1 MNRTRQY
8 IRTLMMMM
16 LLVSGAMN
24 EAWATTTKVTYHII
38 TLPFG
43 YDTKHSCY
51 ITKDN
56 QEYCIEAL
64 KIEVDC
70 ADDDIVGL
78 PALYKS
84 PLLKENAYTYY
95 KYSGGKLRSA
105 TRTKIFKNNDTEFY
119 TYPAKSELLGKD
131 GITDITDM
139 TIGAA
144 GATDI
149 YVYYTWNGFT
159 KTDFGEK
166 LDLTGGKKY
175 NIEFKSSQTTESWF
189 FATNM
194 DQGRG
199 NRAQAIPVGDVMDYL
214 DLSTKGPH
222 EIKKDNISRK
232 NFDFMWKLVND
243 DPYNII
249 LETAYTGNFIYVEEC
264 YSKKLDEARVYGILS
279 NGKPSN
285 YWMTNEWIYAWPV
298 KNSSNA
304 ETITPINPGPPT
316 VKPGWFRNKGK
327 FSDNNWGVKENGVS
341 SGLYFSFSLLKRSA
355 AEGDYTMVASWAD
368 VDGKEWVPNND
379 KQYLHLGHNTTQGVV
394 KNYPGPTFSTF
405 DKADKILFH
414 EIRDYTFKVNTP
426 LSETTL
432 EVTMPWSDY
441 CKAEDIK
448 NHIPKELQR
457 KYVTYTDPD
466 MWVASTG
473 DSKTSAPT
481 FEDVF
486 TNYEKVGFDGSA
498 RKGEVWINYTP
509 NMPFNAVSTTSPD
522 FTQLEW
528 YNIHA
533 DKDERYTVWYDNSGP
548 QFSTYDSSV
557 GTGHSKYGH
566 DSHFAFMGDPYEL
579 YVINRKASEDDSK
592 NLHALNLKTTVTESL
607 GAEQVTTSY
616 IAVPNGKTL
625 IVGNIYYRSSSGA
638 DKFVYRKAGTNY
650 YEKSQYVAIPS
661 GMKLAKG
668 STYYTSDTGDGAF
681 TATGNEVSNGTNY
694 FYKFNE
700 ECYVPVP
707 AGTTLTI
714 GKTYYIYNSGTYT
727 PYEVKELKSDG
738 TNYFERRNVWE
749 LVYDTNSGKYAECFR
764 LRQFNSYVDSV
775 CVNWGSDAKKG
786 LIGSKTAAIRLTAKK
801 LPMMYYTY
809 YIVNGEGNIAV
820 KATEEQ
826 VTGITLSYGTIPE
839 IIRSPFLQG
848 GTLWFKTYNLKTD
861 YETGPSKILNGTG
874 AKVIETT
881 NSNEDAPWEN
891 HIFVFYDK
899 ASLPDLL
906 TVPLN
911 DKQDFNVSLND
922 EWIYYDATADI
933 PLGERIKSQENI
945 SSTAASSGP
954 YLWSLGGGDPYAMT
968 IRNEA
973 GKYVKVDEWADNAV
987 LKWVDKSEAS
997 RFIVKRG
1004 NDENIENITYEVM
1017 ATTGDAV
1024 DAGKP
1029 LVGSTTYYN
1038 IGRVDDKTV
1047 RMYSNSTYEHGY
1059 ATLKFELTSKEAC
1072 EVIYH
1077 LIDKQGKDLLQVTA
1091 RQLKDS
1097 RPVFPTNYWSPLVKK
1112 YYYYDLEQFT
1122 VTNDVFKLND
1132 SPTEKTAVEE
1142 NDNIYVLYDA
1152 NDLVDMHHTT
1162 MYLLKFAMGTPF
1174 YAEDG
1179 SDGLEKDKVTP
1190 VYPYCNG
1197 DCNFNIYG
1205 QDQFD
1210 VQLNGAAST
1219 RTRWAWYVESGDND
1233 PYHVKIFSRQTET
1246 YDGVERNAYFATY
1259 IPDGQKGSDNQVVTN
1274 LVWPNISGV
1283 QATDYMVLGSVGQY
1297 QLVTSYKVDVNGDG
1311 DTDDT
1316 VDARYVLNTFEQYWK
1331 TYDLIRRK
1339 VLEQSKAAYPDNPND
1354 PITVPETPFV
1364 VDGYT
1369 AGTTI
1374 PGHEPE
1380 TYNNRTYLEYK
1391 KDWHSY
1397 SKMAYA
1403 KRWNGYNNNGEA
1415 KKGWEK
1421 IEHWFETVKMGEG
1434 YFNFVPFT
1442 VDPALILLDQH
1453 GWEIMRKPLPSSP
1466 DDPDKEKKYDAI
1478 RPYDS
1483 PMVKEYIFWSSA
1495 KKRSGFH
1502 QYYALD
1508 KRIGGDFTSTSLTS
1522 LPPYDSENVHD
1533 TKGNHNDEYVTYIV
1547 KDEYVQSYRPG
1558 TAPTADLFLIRQGN
1572 KLAKND
1578 GTSSIAKV
1586 NVSGRGGVSQYVI
1599 DNIGQLTANGSKKNE
1614 LWYVRPNPNIDEEM
1628 GYATVNGKKNYDW
1641 GTTNPNAY
1649 GEDSPYYTA
1658 QVADLIVNTAAYKAL
1673 TTDDDKKAFT
1683 TKYGQFTFSNGFDPY
1698 NIQISSTSSNTEKFF
1713 TLHLTN
1719 SIVEEGIM
1727 QGDYTGTG
1735 GSTAVT
1741 LNEKNGTTVTG
1752 TGYDNSKW
1760 YMTNQTFMAVQDA
1773 DGNMQLMP
1781 RFDHNLRVQDFSTLV
1796 TPEVDLENLDK
1807 LTKTYTQL
1815 YRPYVYNYRIIDNSG
1830 HEALRYKSGGEL
1842 VPQTP
1847 DHFKS
1852 PLAKDF
1858 KYYKTA
1864 SYEEGTKTYSIEES
1878 TDHDTSPQEI
1888 TKTSSMAGAGKY
1900 DSGSSGNP
1908 IYVRYAYDEEA
1919 DVQHVLQ
1926 GKWLSMQIADAN
1938 KYYNS
1943 GIQTLAG
1950 EKDPDKNDWHWKFLR
1965 TPHTN
1970 PDPYA
1975 VQILNDSHGY
1985 DPETKKPI
1993 PDKPMSAVGLGL
2005 TDPAETTISANA
2017 SNPYQ
2022 YFALLNHT
2030 ASDGT
2035 TNGYALAVTRTAIDD
2050 QYWFVNGYP
2059 ASANIAKEDGFRNT
2073 SCAFDEKV
2081 SVNSKV
2087 VLIDDI
2093 GHKYIYLI
2101 YTNDKVFAASATQT
2115 HSEARENDYIP
2126 VLPASIQSPLLN
2138 SNQFVFYEKEEDMD
2152 VEGKELENLYG
2163 LYEDTEYED
2172 EDHVR
2177 HVHESHIYVRY
2188 KPYDTTVT
2196 EYKVPNHKGEKDR
2209 HVARGSDSNDAPVGL
2224 NGKLPYNIIW
2234 YNDNMMKANG
2244 SDVKGGGSQ
2253 SLTTDAAYVWRLEGE
2268 DPYAIKIK
2276 NDSKY
2281 INSVAGLSDDAQT
2294 FMLLPKD
2301 DYDYGV
2307 LATTGNKGRMLTM
2320 GTATDAPLGLIT
2332 TDPQTNPAHFI
2343 IFALGAENV
2352 IYHLVIAN
2360 IKNSYGTTK
2369 WTETIP
2375 WRDPDSRY
2383 SGDESDYNWN
2393 SEEKG
2398 YDTTWTTSDKKDIKG
2413 TSMRD
2418 LTSENDGEGTH
2429 YAGEKYQLG
2438 KTLAYP
2444 DWDGTAGM
2452 QNYCVDVGPIS
2463 LGDNLNVPSVF
2474 YRPNVVYTFIVHDIQ
2489 KYEDDEWVS
2498 DEALNN
2504 KFKGMEISSKKM
2516 STIEEFLGKKV
2527 YINVA
2532 YSFDG
2537 DLDSNSGQDFVLS
2550 IDENKW
2556 YTIEMMNNG
2565 TPWLAQYTNAWGFE
2579 LKEGRGTHYTNDF
2592 LWTPVGDPYGFQL
2605 YNRYMDINSG
2615 SDNQGEKNKVLMTE
2629 DFRDY
2634 ETSVVGETVEASETN
2649 IKPLDDGATVDGATV
2664 FMGDFEDDQDVTVI
2678 PGKEAHHIGLTTI
2691 STNSVYELLKGST
2704 DGFFKFHPV
2713 ADKDLHYLNVVNAK
2727 DAQGT
2732 EHSYVRLSG
2741 SSTDFTFVLSK
2752 ELMKPYFDRAGYVG
2766 GLKKSVYDDA
2776 ANADVVNEMKKSDET
2791 MDLDLL
2797 MKAQK
2802 LVYDLDN
2809 NIVPFETG
2817 YYRLHSPLGVSGVD
2831 PSRYASGYTHAIE
2844 RDLNGDN
2851 NESDAIPM
2859 HFYEM
2864 DTERVLTF
2872 TDLKDGFTF
2881 SHATRGDLPISPVEK
2896 DAASIFYF
2904 KKRDGTGTRENFT
2917 TISTEG
2923 LYVKGTV
2930 GYGEVENAGNS
2941 SFDGKAYRAAAV
2953 MTDDKDEAQEL
2964 FVMDIG
2970 GGILLIHDNKTDDG
2984 RTNLK
2989 YFCYDYSN
2997 DLDGKPTIYDLKM
3010 THNTHTDQAKW
3021 CMQPVQKTAKKG
3033 VNEMGLKLDLHR
3045 GDDGYYYATFYAPFD
3060 VLLTDADNDAAFV
3073 CKVWDTEIIHQ
3084 KKVGRFNT
3092 EANVCPTAYKG
3103 SDQFVPAGTPVIIRS
3118 KNNSVTMALPTTT
3131 PSTTLANNYK
3141 TTVRNIFTGVYLEQ
3155 LLDEKNN
3162 GSNNVYTFGLPVDG
3176 ISKVSGYDE
3185 NGEHNGELNAV
3196 LPHTA
3201 DNGVGFFVNANPN
3214 REAFGARG
3222 GWIRNNRYVYAN
3234 KIYYRAGEDPSPS
3247 PALKQVASPEYI
3259 PVCFDDDEE
3268 EQDEELK
3275 PDGTREVIGD
3285 G

>member
-1 MNRTRQY
+1 
-8 IRTLMMMM
+8 MM
-16 LLVSGAMN
+16 LLLMLGGTIN
-24 EAWATTTKVTYHII
+24 ESWATATKVTYHII

-43 YDTKHSCY
+43 NDPKHGY

-56 QEYCIEAL
+56 QEYRIEAL

-70 ADDDIVGL
+70 DTEDKIEL
-78 PALYKS
+78 PAKYKS
-84 PLLKENAYTYY
+84 PLMTDDAYIYY
-95 KYSGGKLRSA
+95 KGITKSEL
-105 TRTKIFKNNDTEFY
+105 TKIFKNNDSRFY
-119 TYPAKSELLGKD
+119 YY
-131 GITDITDM
+131 TDPTNPTANNETVGSTTDV
-139 TIGAA
+139 
-144 GATDI
+144 
-149 YVYYTWNGFT
+149 YVYYIWDDEHSTL
-159 KTDFGEK
+159 KTDYGKK
-166 LDLTGGKKY
+166 LNLKGGKKY

-199 NRAQAIPVGDVMDYL
+199 NRAQAIPTGHILDYL

-222 EIKKDNISRK
+222 EIKEYNISRK

-249 LETAYTGNFIYVEEC
+249 LETAYEGDFIYVEEC
-264 YSKKLDEARVYGILS
+264 YSKKVDEARVYGILQ

-285 YWMTNEWIYAWPV
+285 YWMTNEWYYVWKV
-298 KNSSNA
+298 KNSSNR
-304 ETITPINPGPPT
+304 EDIIPKNPVDPSLSPVSPDTKSGSPEE
-316 VKPGWFRNKGK
+316 KPGWFRNKDK
-327 FSDNNWGVKENGVS
+327 DAPNNIYPDNNYGVKGNGVS
-341 SGLYFSFSLLKRSA
+341 SGLYFSFSLLNRTA

-368 VDGKEWVPNND
+368 VDDKEWVPNKD
-379 KQYLHLGHNTTQGVV
+379 KQYLHLGHYTTEGIT
-394 KNYPGPTFSTF
+394 KSYPGPSFSTF
-405 DKADKILFH
+405 ERADKIVFH
-414 EIRDYTFKVNTP
+414 EIRDYTFKVKTP
-426 LSETTL
+426 LSNTTL
-432 EVTMPWSDY
+432 QTVLPWSDY
-441 CKAEDIK
+441 YKAENIK
-448 NHIPKELQR
+448 NHIPKELKR

-466 MWVASTG
+466 IWVIPDEGGEPDPVRTP
-473 DSKTSAPT
+473 KPK
-481 FEDVF
+481 FEDAIA
-486 TNYEKVGFDGSA
+486 NYENDNFTKAKYEDY
-498 RKGEVWINYTP
+498 KGEVWINYTP
-509 NMPFNAVSTTSPD
+509 NMPFNAASTTSPD
-522 FTQLEW
+522 FAQLEW

-533 DKDERYTVWYDNSGP
+533 EKDEKYTVWYDTSSST

-566 DSHFAFMGDPYEL
+566 DSHFAFIGDPYEL
-579 YVINRKASEDDSK
+579 YVISRQASEDQDK
-592 NLHALNLKTTVTESL
+592 DLRALSL
-607 GAEQVTTSY
+607 NATITNPMGVEKVTTY
-616 IAVPNGKTL
+616 TAVPN
-625 IVGNIYYRSSSGA
+625 
-638 DKFVYRKAGTNY
+638 
-650 YEKSQYVAIPS
+650 
-661 GMKLAKG
+661 
-668 STYYTSDTGDGAF
+668 
-681 TATGNEVSNGTNY
+681 
-694 FYKFNE
+694 
-700 ECYVPVP
+700 
-707 AGTTLTI
+707 GTTLTI
-714 GKTYYIYNSGTYT
+714 GNTYYTSNTGAGKFVY
-727 PYEVKELKSDG
+727 LMADG
-738 TNYFERRNVWE
+738 TNYFEPVYVAVESGTTLTNGETYYTSNAGAGEFISNGTEVANGTNFFKIDHYAAVESGTTLTVGNTYYTYNSSTGTYTSFTAAELTSTGSNYYEKTDVRDGNVWE
-749 LVYDTNSGKYAECFR
+749 LVYDTNENKYLDCFR
-764 LRQFNSYVDSV
+764 LRKFNSYADAVY
-775 CVNWGSDAKKG
+775 VNWGSDAKKG
-786 LIGSKTAAIRLTAKK
+786 LVGSKTDAIRLTAKK

-809 YIVNGEGNIAV
+809 YIVNGEGKVAV

-826 VTGITLSYGTIPE
+826 ITGITLSYGTIPE
-839 IIRSPFLQG
+839 IIRSPFLNG
-848 GTLWFKTYNLKTD
+848 GTLTFKTYKD
-861 YETGPSKILNGTG
+861 EESSVTGSSSVVGTG
-874 AKVIETT
+874 TGDGAGAKTIETT

-899 ASLPDLL
+899 ATLALA

-911 DKQDFNVSLND
+911 NTKEYNVNLND
-922 EWIYYDATADI
+922 QFIYYDATAD
-933 PLGERIKSQENI
+933 LEKKIKSQESI
-945 SSTAASSGP
+945 SSVAGESP
-954 YLWSLGGGDPYAMT
+954 YLWILEGGDPYAMT
-968 IRNEA
+968 IRNKGA
-973 GKYVKVDEWADNAV
+973 GKYVTVDGWSENAV
-987 LKWVDKSEAS
+987 LDWVSDIRDAA
-997 RFIVKRG
+997 RFIIKQG
-1004 NDENIENITYEVM
+1004 NDERTYEVM
-1017 ATTGDAV
+1017 ATTGETV

-1029 LVGSTTYYN
+1029 LVGQTTYYN
-1038 IGRVDDKTV
+1038 IGRLNDETV

-1059 ATLKFELTSKEAC
+1059 SQLKFQLTASEAHDI
-1072 EVIYH
+1072 VYH

-1091 RQLKDS
+1091 RQADGDVAK
-1097 RPVFPTNYWSPLVKK
+1097 FPTTYWSPLVET
-1112 YYYYDLEQFT
+1112 YYYYTDDQFIDPT
-1122 VTNDVFKLND
+1122 KEGTPKPTMGNPSAVYKLIDNPTPKTRVTANDHIFV
-1132 SPTEKTAVEE
+1132 T
-1142 NDNIYVLYDA
+1142 YDA
-1152 NDLVDMHHTT
+1152 NTLVDMHHTT

-1179 SDGLEKDKVTP
+1179 SDGLEKQKVTP

-1297 QLVTSYKVDVNGDG
+1297 QLVTSYKVDVNGNG
-1311 DTDDT
+1311 DTNDT
-1316 VDARYVLNTFEQYWK
+1316 EDRRYTLNTFEQYWK

-1339 VLEQSKAAYPDNPND
+1339 VLEQSKASYPDNPND

-1369 AGTTI
+1369 TGD
-1374 PGHEPE
+1374 PVPEHEGE
-1380 TYNNRTYLEYK
+1380 TWNNRTYLEYK

-1558 TAPTADLFLIRQGN
+1558 VAPTADPFLIRQGN
-1572 KLAKND
+1572 YLAKND

-1599 DNIGQLTANGSKKNE
+1599 DNIGLLTLNGSKKNE

-1713 TLHLTN
+1713 TLHMTN

-1727 QGDYTGTG
+1727 QGDYTGT

-1760 YMTNQTFMAVQDA
+1760 NMTNQTFMAVQDA

-1864 SYEEGTKTYSIEES
+1864 TYEEGTKTYSIEES

-2035 TNGYALAVTRTAIDD
+2035 INGYALAVTRTAIDD
-2050 QYWFVNGYP
+2050 QYWFVNGVP

-2073 SCAFDEKV
+2073 SCAFDESA

-2126 VLPASIQSPLLN
+2126 VLPTSIQSPLLN
-2138 SNQFVFYEKEEDMD
+2138 ANQFVFYEKEEDMD

-2163 LYEDTEYED
+2163 LYEDAAG
-2172 EDHVR
+2172 
-2177 HVHESHIYVRY
+2177 HESHVYVRY

-2196 EYKVPNHKGEKDR
+2196 EYKVPNHKGEKDG
-2209 HVARGSDSNDAPVGL
+2209 HVVRASDSNDAPIHL
-2224 NGKLPYNIIW
+2224 DGKLPYNIIW

-2320 GTATDAPLGLIT
+2320 GTATDAPLGLTT
-2332 TDPQTNPAHFI
+2332 TDPQTDPAHFI
-2343 IFALGAENV
+2343 IFALGAKNV

-2360 IKNSYGTTK
+2360 FPTYNESGVLTGGY
-2369 WTETIP
+2369 EEIP
-2375 WRDPDSRY
+2375 WRDPEARGTLYDWND
-2383 SGDESDYNWN
+2383 GD
-2393 SEEKG
+2393 KG
-2398 YDTTWTTSDKKDIKG
+2398 YDKEYKDSDTKKIKG
-2413 TSMRD
+2413 TTMRD
-2418 LTSENDGEGTH
+2418 LTSKESGV
-2429 YAGEKYQLG
+2429 AGDKYQLG
-2438 KTLAYP
+2438 ETL
-2444 DWDGTAGM
+2444 GGK
-2452 QNYCVDVGPIS
+2452 NYCIAVGPIS
-2463 LGDNLNVPSVF
+2463 LGDNLSVPDEF
-2474 YRPNVVYTFIVHDIQ
+2474 FRPNVVYDFYIDDIG
-2489 KYEDDEWVS
+2489 DET
-2498 DEALNN
+2498 LNN
-2504 KFKGMEISSKKM
+2504 KFKGMKIESKQM
-2516 STIEEFLGKKV
+2516 GTDESLLGKTV
-2527 YINVA
+2527 HINIV
-2532 YSFDG
+2532 YSFNG
-2537 DLDSNSGQDFVLS
+2537 SLDSNSGDNFVLS
-2550 IDENKW
+2550 RKENKW
-2556 YTIEMMNNG
+2556 YTIEMMDNG

-2579 LKEGRGTHYTNDF
+2579 LKEGRESHYTNDY
-2592 LWTPVGDPYGFQL
+2592 LWTPVGDPYGFML
-2605 YNRYMDINSG
+2605 FNRYMELNSG
-2615 SDNQGEKNKVLMTE
+2615 GDNMGEPGKVIT
-2629 DFRDY
+2629 
-2634 ETSVVGETVEASETN
+2634 
-2649 IKPLDDGATVDGATV
+2649 TVDFT
-2664 FMGDFEDDQDVTVI
+2664 E
-2678 PGKEAHHIGLTTI
+2678 GKAIKMDRNTGENPEENPEADITKNYDP
-2691 STNSVYELLKGST
+2691 NSVYELLESNNIGY
-2704 DGFFKFHPV
+2704 FRFHPV
-2713 ADKDLHYLNVVNAK
+2713 VNNKGTQYYLNSVKILNGDGSLNQNKIQLSTVA
-2727 DAQGT
+2727 T
-2732 EHSYVRLSG
+2732 E
-2741 SSTDFTFVLSK
+2741 FTFNLSA

-2766 GLKKSVYDDA
+2766 GLTKTVYESAENKTLVDA
-2776 ANADVVNEMKKSDET
+2776 MKKDNPQ
-2791 MDLDLL
+2791 LDITQL
-2797 MKAQK
+2797 MAAQEM
-2802 LVYDLDN
+2802 VYNLE

-2817 YYRLHSPLGVSGVD
+2817 YYRLHSPLGLSGVD
-2831 PSRYASGYTHAIE
+2831 PVRYASGYTHKIE
-2844 RDLNGDN
+2844 LDGYEGKD
-2851 NESDAIPM
+2851 IPM

-2864 DTERVLTF
+2864 DTEQVRTF
-2872 TDLKDGFTF
+2872 TDLKDGFIF
-2881 SHATRGDLPISPVEK
+2881 SHATRGDLPIVPVEK
-2896 DAASIFYF
+2896 DPASIFYF
-2904 KKRDGTGTRENFT
+2904 KKKDGKEGTRENFT

-2923 LYVKGTV
+2923 LYAKGVKGRVNYDHTT
-2930 GYGEVENAGNS
+2930 
-2941 SFDGKAYRAAAV
+2941 DGKDYDTSGNLISISSSPNLEAANERAKIV
-2953 MTDDKDEAQEL
+2953 MTDDIAYAQEL
-2964 FVMDIG
+2964 FIMDIG
-2970 GGILLIHDNKTDDG
+2970 GGIMLIHDNETGG
-2984 RTNLK
+2984 RRAYLK
-2989 YFCYDYSN
+2989 YLSFDYSN
-2997 DLDGKPTIYDLKM
+2997 DTEENPTIYDLKM
-3010 THNTHTDQAKW
+3010 THNTHTDHAKW

-3045 GDDGYYYATFYAPFD
+3045 GGDGYYYATFYAPFD
-3060 VLLTDADNDAAFV
+3060 VLLTDAKKDTAYV
-3073 CKVWDTEIIHQ
+3073 CNIWDTDMIHL
-3084 KKVGRFNT
+3084 KKVGKYNT
-3092 EANVCPTAYKG
+3092 AENGYEG
-3103 SDQFVPAGTPVIIRS
+3103 SNQFVPARTPVIIRS
-3118 KNNSVTMALPTTT
+3118 SSTSVVLALPKNE
-3131 PSTTLANNYK
+3131 PALAPLSC
-3141 TTVRNIFTGVYLEQ
+3141 IFKGEYLEQ
-3155 LLDEKNN
+3155 LLAEKNN
-3162 GSNNVYTFGLPVDG
+3162 GSNDVYTFGLPVDG
-3176 ISKVSGYDE
+3176 ISKVDGYGLD
-3185 NGEHNGELNAV
+3185 GKHNGELNAV

-3201 DNGVGFFVNANPN
+3201 DKGVGFFVNANPN

-3222 GWIRNNRYVYAN
+3222 GWIRNNRYVYGN
-3234 KIYYRAGEDPSPS
+3234 RIYYRADAPSGS
-3247 PALKQVASPEYI
+3247 RRQTSSLDFI
-3259 PVCFDDDEE
+3259 PVVFDDDDDEE
-3268 EQDEELK
+3268 DKPIEESLRNISANGYVYDLQGRCVASGEAVRNGSWRNMVAPGVYIVNGK
-3275 PDGTREVIGD
+3275 KVKL
-3285 G
+3285 